1 MPPEETPAQPEYAPV
16 LEPEAVGISPQ
27 LSLPPPLPRERE
39 PFWGY
44 GDLALV
50 LGLMLAS
57 MAIILVGVAGATAI
71 WPHLKD
77 DPKPLLLPT
86 NVVMYAFLLLVFK
99 FAIGTRYGKPVLP
112 SLGWRMTSPRVLGYA
127 AAAGVVLPFVISAIG
142 NLLHTPKGPTAM
154 DEMMKSMPIVP
165 LAVMAAAL
173 APFFEELFFRGF
185 LQPLLTRTF
194 GLVFGILL
202 TAALF
207 GSLHAVEYSF
217 IWQYV
222 VAIGLLGVVLGFV
235 RARTN
240 SIVPTTIMHGCFNGL
255 QVIALALSKH
265 Q

>member
-1 MPPEETPAQPEYAPV
+1 MPPEDSPAQPEYVPV
-16 LEPEAVGISPQ
+16 IEPEALTIPPGLPISP
-27 LSLPPPLPRERE
+27 PAERD

-57 MAIILVGVAGATAI
+57 IVVIVLGVAVATFI
-71 WPHLKD
+71 SPHLRQ

-86 NVVMYAFLLLVFK
+86 NLAMYVFLLLVFK
-99 FAIGTRYGKPVLP
+99 FVIGTRYGKPVLA
-112 SLGWRMTSPRVLGYA
+112 SLGWRMTSPQVLGYA
-127 AAAGVVLPFVISAIG
+127 ALGGVALPFIISAIG
-142 NLLHTPKGPTAM
+142 NALHTPKGPTAM
-154 DEMMKSMPIVP
+154 DEMMKSMPVVP
-165 LAVMAAAL
+165 LAIMAAVL

-194 GLVFGILL
+194 GLIFGILL

-207 GSLHAVEYSF
+207 GSLHAIEYSF

-222 VAIGLLGVVLGFV
+222 VAIGLVGVALGFV

-255 QVIALALSKH
+255 QVIALAISKH